1 MCYAHLGPYVVQEIA
16 KNRGTKIN
24 PKNLHFDFKFSD
36 YSSYL
41 ALATGRR
48 RPRRVQKMGER
59 TALVPD
65 GVAEVFCSIFVE
77 ICCVD
82 N

>member
-1 MCYAHLGPYVVQEIA
+1 MGYGRLGPHVVQEIA

-36 YSSYL
+36 FSCFL
-41 ALATGRR
+41 ALTTARR
-48 RPRRVQKMGER
+48 RPRRGQKMGER

-65 GVAEVFCSIFVE
+65 GVVEVLGNLSVG
-77 ICCVD
+77 VQD
-82 N
+82 

>member
-1 MCYAHLGPYVVQEIA
+1 MVQEIA

-36 YSSYL
+36 FSCIL
-41 ALATGRR
+41 AFATGRR
-48 RPRRVQKMGER
+48 RPRLGQKMGER

-77 ICCVD
+77 IYCVD